1 MNIYELIKEIKKYKS
16 KDKMACVFIDFKSA
30 YNTISKNKLYQILN
44 NKAILNEDEI
54 KFLKVL

>member
-1 MNIYELIKEIKKYKS
+1 
-16 KDKMACVFIDFKSA
+16 MACVFIDFKSA

-54 KFLKVL
+54 KFLKVLYGNTYF